1 MTLRELSTIFRQV
14 SPADVAGALSL
25 FIALFAALSVL
36 T

>member
-1 MTLRELSTIFRQV
+1 MTFRELTELLRQV

-25 FIALFAALSVL
+25 FIALFVALSVL